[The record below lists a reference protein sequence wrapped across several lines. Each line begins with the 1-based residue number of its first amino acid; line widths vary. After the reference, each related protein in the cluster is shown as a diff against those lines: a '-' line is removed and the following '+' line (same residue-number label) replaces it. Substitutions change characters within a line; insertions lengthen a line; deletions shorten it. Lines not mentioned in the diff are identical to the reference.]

1 MISTKR
7 LEECKQIIENS
18 QDLPNQAE
26 IIKGCLISLIEE
38 SKEDDKI
45 ANQKMKDFYNKE
57 KDMTFIE
64 AIPALESGE
73 NVSRKAWANNDTKK
87 TFICKANVQ
96 NFGEDEIDTI
106 CKVTT
111 SPNNL
116 FHNSVILDWHASYKD
131 IIAAD
136 WYIIKEEQNMVS
148 KEI

>member
-7 LEECKQIIENS
+7 LKECKQIIEIS
-18 QDLPNQAE
+18 QGLPNQAE

-38 SKEDDKI
+38 SKEDDKKI
-45 ANQKMKDFYNKE
+45 ANQKMKDFHKE

-64 AIPALESGE
+64 AISALKSGK
-73 NVSRKAWANNDTKK
+73 NVSRKAWANDATKK

-96 NFGEDEIDTI
+96 NFGEDEITDTI

-116 FHNSVILDWHASYKD
+116 FHNSVVLDWCISYKD
-131 IIAAD
+131 IIARD
-136 WYIIKEEQNMVS
+136 WYIIKEE
-148 KEI
+148 